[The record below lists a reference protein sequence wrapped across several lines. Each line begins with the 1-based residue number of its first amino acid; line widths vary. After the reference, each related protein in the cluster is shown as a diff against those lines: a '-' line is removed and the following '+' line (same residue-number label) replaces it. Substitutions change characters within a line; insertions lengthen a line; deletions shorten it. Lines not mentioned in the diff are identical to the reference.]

1 MNTWITWTNYE
12 HCLRKTNWK
21 VINDTICNSYIDN
34 HFHKEI
40 LSSPNPIAHKSNFI
54 KYNTNKPDKQRNYI
68 LTTRD
73 VINTN
78 SLIKPVF
85 ISHKPSFISQTQTNT
100 SLSSSSNTK
109 LQRHIRSSSK
119 NRIQCKIS
127 SLSKD
132 FLSTTPQHISFFNR
146 PLAQT
151 EKFNNNSFGI
161 NYLTQHK

>member
-1 MNTWITWTNYE
+1 MNELRTLFKKNKLKSNY
-12 HCLRKTNWK
+12 TYTSP
-21 VINDTICNSYIDN
+21 TILTTCYIDN

-40 LSSPNPIAHKSNFI
+40 LSSPHKSNFI
-54 KYNTNKPDKQRNYI
+54 KYTNNKPDKHRNYI

-85 ISHKPSFISQTQTNT
+85 ISHKPSFNSQLQPQLQPQQT
-100 SLSSSSNTK
+100 TK
-109 LQRHIRSSSK
+109 LLRHIRSSSK

-132 FLSTTPQHISFFNR
+132 FISSTPQHISFFNR